1 MRPVFR
7 RVSLFLLS
15 ISIAATTRIVEAC
28 PLCADNLASDAY
40 GKNPTQLGRGFF
52 WSIIF
57 MMALPFLTVGIVA
70 ARIVIAR
77 RRRTGAA
84 SPAAAP
90 ASGERGSMGLPEASS

>member
-1 MRPVFR
+1 MFR
-7 RVSLFLLS
+7 RVSLLLLS

-40 GKNPTQLGRGFF
+40 GKSPTQLGRGFF

-57 MMALPFLTVGIVA
+57 MMALPFVTVGVVA
-70 ARIVIAR
+70 ARIVIA

-90 ASGERGSMGLPEASS
+90 ASGERGPMGLPEASS